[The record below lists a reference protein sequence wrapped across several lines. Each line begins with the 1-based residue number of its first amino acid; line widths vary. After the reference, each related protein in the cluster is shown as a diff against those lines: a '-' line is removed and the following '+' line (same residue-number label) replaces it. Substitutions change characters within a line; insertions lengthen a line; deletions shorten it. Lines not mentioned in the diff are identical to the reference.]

1 MGCQRKTNVGD
12 RWSAIKVENKES
24 TDRTTNRYRQF
35 KYVFGS
41 PFGWDF
47 LDKSE
52 ALHLIIRL
60 SHHHQSA
67 EFSQTF
73 SAKHS
78 VIISICAILWAN
90 KQKRDGGKVMKNRSR
105 TVVFDWKRFQ
115 WFHLDALV
123 LCKLDAC
130 CCLVPWC
137 MHGEAQQIGRKIS
150 RHQVP
155 RAAYIPHPCNH
166 SFLCF
171 TIPHTH
177 SFHAQ

>member
-1 MGCQRKTNVGD
+1 MSLRSWKLNLALGCQRKTNVED

-24 TDRTTNRYRQF
+24 TDRTTNRYRHF

-130 CCLVPWC
+130 CWLVFGALVHAWWSTANRQKNLSTP
-137 MHGEAQQIGRKIS
+137 S
-150 RHQVP
+150 
-155 RAAYIPHPCNH
+155 AACGVY
-166 SFLCF
+166 SA
-171 TIPHTH
+171 
-177 SFHAQ
+177 SV